1 MAQNQTAR
9 KHGAARV
16 VKRILMVLCALI
28 AALAIVV
35 FALWGGELS
44 TLKTLSRVEDD
55 VNLFTMEYK
64 ADYALNEFLKAGAS
78 EQW

>member
-55 VNLFTMEYK
+55 VQPVYHGIQGGLC
-64 ADYALNEFLKAGAS
+64 AG
-78 EQW
+78 